1 MNYNQ
6 YAPGSHK
13 LIHHLSHLDK
23 MVSGE
28 VVAPIHVSIWPTVLC
43 QRTCDYCCCIQHVN
57 KTAPE
62 FNHLNFEDY
71 KNAVDVLHKYGT
83 KAIEFSGGGEP
94 TLWNHFEEAVRYAHA
109 KGIKLSLITN
119 GLRFHKLPKEV
130 WSMFKWIRVSL
141 HYMDHAYKEIK
152 WEHLPDDVNV
162 SCSYIITKTEDRNI
176 LKELKAFGDK
186 SGKVV
191 RIGMARPCTIEE
203 EDNMEA
209 DVFSVGEP
217 LLFSRKAPGAP
228 KGCYMAW
235 VRAAITWSGDFLPC
249 PSIQL
254 TDEFKGQIPKSFK
267 VCHISN
273 LESWLTENTVR
284 DLGYRCKFCNC
295 GKENNDL
302 IHNLLNGGDD
312 VEFV

>member
-1 MNYNQ
+1 MSYNQ

-23 MVSGE
+23 MVKGE
-28 VVAPIHVSIWPTVLC
+28 IVAPIHVSIWPTVVC
-43 QRTCDYCCCIQHVN
+43 QRSCDYCCCTKHVN

-62 FNHLNFEDY
+62 YNHLNWDDF
-71 KNAVDVLHKYGT
+71 KNAIDVLLKYGT

-94 TLWNHFEEAVRYAHA
+94 TLWKHFEEGVRYVHS

-119 GLRFHKLPKEV
+119 GLRFDKVSADV
-130 WSMFKWIRVSL
+130 WGMFEWIRVSL
-141 HYMDHAYKEIK
+141 HYMDHAYKEVNWNVVPK
-152 WEHLPDDVNV
+152 HVNV
-162 SCSYIITKTEDRNI
+162 TCSYIITKTEDKSI
-176 LKELKAFGDK
+176 LTDLSKFGKEFD
-186 SGKVV
+186 KVV
-191 RIGMARPCTIEE
+191 RIGLARPCSIKE
-203 EDNMEA
+203 EDEMES
-209 DVFSVGEP
+209 DVFSVGG
-217 LLFSRKAPGAP
+217 LLFSRKAPGSP

-235 VRAAITWSGDFLPC
+235 VRAAITWSGEFLPC

-254 TDEFKGQIPKSFK
+254 TDEFKGEIPKSFK
-267 VCHISN
+267 VCHISS
-273 LESWLTENTVR
+273 LEQWLTENTVK

-302 IHNLLNGGDD
+302 IYDLLNGGED